1 VGHSFTQLTT
11 DLANSPIGLRYPVG
25 VFAVDEMADDFVRAP
40 GVFAFVAMRPLLR
53 EIAEE
58 GVERSWSA
66 GEERDGVL

>member
-1 VGHSFTQLTT
+1 
-11 DLANSPIGLRYPVG
+11 
-25 VFAVDEMADDFVRAP
+25 MADDFVRAP